1 MTKTPTYNYAH
12 IKSDQFAKTK
22 LLPLG
27 NAIDEKL
34 EQFYTNVSNDGYIL
48 AVGTNNPEVSPA
60 VLLTSPKNMPELK
73 FKDYSRDKF
82 LANMGTVTVEG
93 GKKLPSSLKSP
104 SVPLAVFKDAEARN
118 IDVKAGCTVIT
129 DTSTAINTTF
139 NGNNI
144 LAGDTH
150 VAGGTLEYLS
160 AAGNVTIKTTG
171 ELKHCTFAG
180 NVTIDGNVSLAGIDL
195 HGDVHFSTNP
205 GSDHIVIRRKNEHS
219 AHAVYDLAHL
229 KARDKGF
236 NYSITRIYLSVT
248 LQALKEYPGVLD
260 ATLCMSH
267 SVHSQHMNNCRCAL
281 WSPLLRLAEP
291 VAMHYLL
298 RAEGLL
304 DTSNEAGSPLRDG
317 SFNNP
322 LSSLSKRLLEE
333 TMYARACELEETY
346 DKGNWYETEKAIK
359 STLKKNYV
367 HAGLVGDKFIWRE
380 LWGAYSN

>member
-1 MTKTPTYNYAH
+1 MTKTPAYNYAH

-34 EQFYTNVSNDGYIL
+34 EQFYTNVSNGGYVI
-48 AVGTNNPEVSPA
+48 AVGVSNPEVSPA
-60 VLLTSPKNMPELK
+60 VLLTSPKNMPELN

-93 GKKLPSSLKSP
+93 GKKLPSALKSP
-104 SVPLAVFKDAEARN
+104 SVPLAVFKDAEVRN
-118 IDVKAGCTVIT
+118 IDVKAGCTVVT
-129 DTSTAINTTF
+129 DSSTAFDTTF
-139 NGNNI
+139 KGNNI

-150 VAGGTLEYLS
+150 VEGGTLEYLS
-160 AAGNVTIKTTG
+160 AAGNVTVKTSG
-171 ELKHCTFAG
+171 ELKHCTLAG
-180 NVTIDGNVSLAGIDL
+180 NVTVEGNVSLTGIDL

-205 GSDHIVIRRKNEHS
+205 GSDTIFIRHKDGHS
-219 AHAVYDLAHL
+219 AHAVYDLSHF

-236 NYSITRIYLSVT
+236 NYSITGIYLSVS
-248 LQALKEYPGVLD
+248 LQALKEHPGVLD

-267 SVHSQHMNNCRCAL
+267 SVHLQHMNSCRCAL

-304 DTSNEAGSPLRDG
+304 DPSNEAGNPLRDG
-317 SFNNP
+317 SFSNP
-322 LSSLSKRLLEE
+322 LSSLSKRQLEE

-346 DKGNWYETEKAIK
+346 NKSNWYETEKAVK
-359 STLKKNYV
+359 STLEKNYSY
-367 HAGLVGDKFIWRE
+367 AGLEGEKFIWRE

>member
-12 IKSDQFAKTK
+12 VKSDRFAKTK
-22 LLPLG
+22 PLPLG
-27 NAIDEKL
+27 NAIEEKL

-48 AVGTNNPEVSPA
+48 GVGVPNPERSPA
-60 VLLTSPKNMPELK
+60 VLLTSPKNMPELN
-73 FKDYSRDKF
+73 FEDYSRDKF

-93 GKKLPSSLKSP
+93 GKKLPSVLKSP
-104 SVPLAVFKDAEARN
+104 SVPLAVFKDAEVRN
-118 IDVKAGCTVIT
+118 IDVKAGCTVVT
-129 DTSTAINTTF
+129 DSSTAIDTTF
-139 NGNNI
+139 KGNNI

-150 VAGGTLEYLS
+150 VEGGTLEYLS
-160 AAGNVTIKTTG
+160 AAGNVTIKTSG

-180 NVTIDGNVSLAGIDL
+180 NVTIEGNVSLTGIDL
-195 HGDVHFSTNP
+195 HGDVHISTNP
-205 GSDHIVIRRKNEHS
+205 GSDSITIRHKDGRS
-219 AHAVYDLAHL
+219 AHAVYDLNHL

-236 NYSITRIYLSVT
+236 NYSITGLYLSVS
-248 LQALKEYPGVLD
+248 LQALKEHPGVLD

-267 SVHSQHMNNCRCAL
+267 SVHSQHMNSCRCAL

-304 DTSNEAGSPLRDG
+304 DTSSATGNPLRDG

-322 LSSLSKRLLEE
+322 LSSLSKRQLEE

-346 DKGNWYETEKAIK
+346 DKGNWYETEKAI
-359 STLKKNYV
+359 SSILAKNYA
-367 HAGLVGDKFIWRE
+367 HAGLEGEKFIWRE

>member
-1 MTKTPTYNYAH
+1 MTKTPVYNYAH

-34 EQFYTNVSNDGYIL
+34 EQFYTNVSNDGYVL
-48 AVGTNNPEVSPA
+48 AVGVNNPEVSPA
-60 VLLTSPKNMPELK
+60 VLLTSPKNMPELS

-139 NGNNI
+139 KGNNI

-236 NYSITRIYLSVT
+236 NYSITGIYLSVT

-267 SVHSQHMNNCRCAL
+267 SVHSQHMTSCRCAL
-281 WSPLLRLAEP
+281 YYPLLLELNPLALMYFLDAGVHTKQYVSELYNSIPRAQVEDTLNAAIANRPVRLTCTEYGVDIFEAPMEAKA
-291 VAMHYLL
+291 VWRVTRVRFDKFLK
-298 RAEGLL
+298 
-304 DTSNEAGSPLRDG
+304 EAGV
-317 SFNNP
+317 
-322 LSSLSKRLLEE
+322 
-333 TMYARACELEETY
+333 
-346 DKGNWYETEKAIK
+346 EKA
-359 STLKKNYV
+359 STL
-367 HAGLVGDKFIWRE
+367 WR
-380 LWGAYSN
+380 AP

>member
-22 LLPLG
+22 PLPLG
-27 NAIDEKL
+27 NAIEEKL
-34 EQFYTNVSNDGYIL
+34 EQFYTNVSNNGHIL
-48 AVGTNNPEVSPA
+48 AVGANSPETSPA
-60 VLLTSPKNMPELK
+60 VLLTSPKNMPELN

-93 GKKLPSSLKSP
+93 GKKLPGALKSP
-104 SVPLAVFKDAEARN
+104 SVPLAVFKDAEVRN

-129 DTSTAINTTF
+129 DTSTATNTTLK
-139 NGNNI
+139 GNNI
-144 LAGDTH
+144 LSGDTH
-150 VAGGTLEYLS
+150 VEGGTLEYLS

-180 NVTIDGNVSLAGIDL
+180 NVTIDGNVSLTGIDL

-205 GSDHIVIRRKNEHS
+205 GSDSITIRHKDGRS
-219 AHAVYDLAHL
+219 AHAVYDLNRL

-236 NYSITRIYLSVT
+236 NYSFTRLYLSVA

-267 SVHSQHMNNCRCAL
+267 SVHSQHMNSCRCAL
-281 WSPLLRLAEP
+281 WYPHLRLAEP

-298 RAEGLL
+298 HAEGLL
-304 DTSNEAGSPLRDG
+304 DTSNETANPLRDG

-322 LSSLSKRLLEE
+322 LSSLSKRQLEE

-346 DKGNWYETEKAIK
+346 DKGNWYETEKAIT
-359 STLKKNYV
+359 STLEKNYA
-367 HAGLVGDKFIWRE
+367 HAGLESGKFIWRE
-380 LWGAYSN
+380 LWGTYSN

>member
-12 IKSDQFAKTK
+12 IKSDRFTKTK
-22 LLPLG
+22 PLPLG

-34 EQFYTNVSNDGYIL
+34 EQFYNSVSKDGYVL
-48 AVGTNNPEVSPA
+48 AVGLHDPEVSPA
-60 VLLTSPKNMPELK
+60 VLLTLPKNMPELK

-139 NGNNI
+139 KGNNI

-195 HGDVHFSTNP
+195 QGDVHFSTNP
-205 GSDHIVIRRKNEHS
+205 GSDSITIRHKDGRS

-236 NYSITRIYLSVT
+236 NYSITGIYLSVT

-267 SVHSQHMNNCRCAL
+267 SVHSQHMTSCRCAL
-281 WSPLLRLAEP
+281 WSPLIRLAEP

-304 DTSNEAGSPLRDG
+304 DTSNETGNPLRDG

-322 LSSLSKRLLEE
+322 LSSLSKRQLEE
-333 TMYARACELEETY
+333 TMHARACELEEIY

-359 STLKKNYV
+359 CTLAKNYT
-367 HAGLVGDKFIWRE
+367 HAGLEGEKFIWRE